1 MLGMGLKE
9 FAKSVVT
16 LFKVSS
22 KPTREEFSLLVKVVI
37 IGIGLIGAI
46 SFVVRFVLLAI
57 QGA

>member
-1 MLGMGLKE
+1 MGLKE

>member
-1 MLGMGLKE
+1 MGLKE

-46 SFVVRFVLLAI
+46 SFLVRFVLLAI